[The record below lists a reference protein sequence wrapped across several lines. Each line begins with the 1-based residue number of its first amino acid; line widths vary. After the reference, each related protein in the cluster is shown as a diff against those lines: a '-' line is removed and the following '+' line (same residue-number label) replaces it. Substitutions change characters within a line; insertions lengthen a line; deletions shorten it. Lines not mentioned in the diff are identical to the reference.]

1 MDKIKRKKFY
11 GLTVFCLVLLFN
23 PNINIFDL
31 LPDFIAWFILAKLF
45 ENAADS
51 AVYFEEARSSFVKLG
66 WLNVAKLPAFLFIL
80 MVRGQNVLDNDIYT
94 LISLSFAIVESI
106 LAVQA
111 IKNIF
116 AALTHLG
123 ERTSASSL
131 ISLVPLNKSGRRTL
145 TVDALKGFTYFFV
158 ICKSVLYFIPDLF
171 LLTRVNDKGQILT
184 ASKYYPEVLIFAQLL
199 GLIIGI
205 VWLTRILK
213 YTKAIYKEG
222 LFTESL
228 DLMASEDVE
237 LKFETKTT
245 IRKISFSLTLMA
257 VSSFFMLEI
266 SLDSFK
272 NINILPCFIFGTL
285 LISSFYCIRKY
296 SQKTIPLY
304 VSGFAFTIIST
315 LEYVFSIVFHSNYA
329 YLDLMDN
336 ADARQAYLRVQV
348 FGIAEF
354 ISLSVLLLFLA
365 SALKT
370 FILNNTGVNPES
382 ERYLRMEKEY
392 HKSLFTRTYIFV
404 ALGILSA
411 LSKCVNIFLNGEVKY
426 IFTNV
431 NEIMIAASPIPWFN
445 LVVTATAIF
454 FIAYSLYF
462 TSYLKEEVRMKYT
475 KE

>member
-1 MDKIKRKKFY
+1 MDKIKRKTFY
-11 GLTVFCLVLLFN
+11 GLIVFCLVLLFN

-45 ENAADS
+45 EKAADS
-51 AVYFEEARSSFVKLG
+51 AAYFEEARASFVKLG

-80 MVRGQNVLDNDIYT
+80 MVRGQNVHDNDIYT
-94 LISLSFAIVESI
+94 LISFSFAIVEAI
-106 LAVQA
+106 LVVQA

-123 ERTSASSL
+123 ERTTASSL
-131 ISLVPLNKSGRRTL
+131 ISPIPLSKSGRRML
-145 TVDALKGFTYFFV
+145 TVDALKESSYFFA
-158 ICKSVLYFIPDLF
+158 ICKSILYFLPDLF

-184 ASKYYPEVLIFAQLL
+184 ASKYYPEALIFAQLL
-199 GLIIGI
+199 GLIVGI
-205 VWLTRILK
+205 IWLMRILK

-228 DLMASEDVE
+228 ERMAIEDAE

-257 VSSFFMLEI
+257 VASIFMLEI
-266 SLDSFK
+266 SLDSF
-272 NINILPCFIFGTL
+272 NSINILPCFMFG
-285 LISSFYCIRKY
+285 IMFVVAFYSMRHY
-296 SQKTIPLY
+296 SQKNIYLY
-304 VSGFAFTIIST
+304 VSGGVFTVISA
-315 LEYVFSIVFHSNYA
+315 LEYAFSIIFHSSYE
-329 YLDLMDN
+329 YLDLINN
-336 ADARQAYLRVQV
+336 ADARKSYLWVQI

-354 ISLSVLLLFLA
+354 ISLTVLLVILA
-365 SALKT
+365 NTLKA
-370 FILNNTGVNPES
+370 FILNNTGVNPQS
-382 ERYLRMEKEY
+382 DRYLRMEKEY
-392 HKSLFTRTYIFV
+392 HKSLFTKTYILI

-411 LSKCVNIFLNGEVKY
+411 LAKCVNIFLNGEVQFV
-426 IFTNV
+426 FTTV
-431 NEIMIAASPIPWFN
+431 NDVMIAASPIPWFN

-462 TSYLKEEVRMKYT
+462 TSYLKEEIKMKYT